1 MAHIVSRA
9 TRAQATPPEWLRAG
23 AQIGRL
29 VNDWAMRSDLV
40 AYVGPGAGG
49 PAPACFNPQ
58 LAEVEVN
65 VEEAF
70 GKTIT
75 PENIGDMTVRDT
87 QFEHP
92 RASGAIF
99 HEALHARYSR
109 WSLEA
114 AAKELSDAEF
124 RAISLLEESRIESI
138 GVVDSPQNRGFLR
151 SCALDLVLADAK
163 ELTELSSTRS
173 AAQLAALTLARVDA
187 GVLEHEDVEPVAEI
201 LEAFLGEELL
211 KGMRSIWNR
220 FQMHD
225 NHYDAAPLYELAR
238 EWVKLIEIGRAH
250 V

>member
-1 MAHIVSRA
+1 M
-9 TRAQATPPEWLRAG
+9 LF
-23 AQIGRL
+23 
-29 VNDWAMRSDLV
+29 RS
-40 AYVGPGAGG
+40 
-49 PAPACFNPQ
+49 
-58 LAEVEVN
+58 
-65 VEEAF
+65 
-70 GKTIT
+70 
-75 PENIGDMTVRDT
+75 
-87 QFEHP
+87 
-92 RASGAIF
+92 
-99 HEALHARYSR
+99 
-109 WSLEA
+109 
-114 AAKELSDAEF
+114 
-124 RAISLLEESRIESI
+124 ESRIESI

-238 EWVKLIEIGRAH
+238 EWVKLIEDAATERGEDSEQPSPEMQEFIQAMMDALADAADAASINAQGDIDDQIGRAH